1 MHNIKQAEM
10 RHLSVELC
18 LSPTLTQ
25 CCQASK
31 HKETSD
37 ASANVQC
44 TMYMDF
50 INNATQK
57 KIKYSIN
64 SIKC

>member
-1 MHNIKQAEM
+1 MHNIMQAEM

-31 HKETSD
+31 HKETTD
-37 ASANVQC
+37 ASANVHGL
-44 TMYMDF
+44 Y
-50 INNATQK
+50 K
-57 KIKYSIN
+57 
-64 SIKC
+64 